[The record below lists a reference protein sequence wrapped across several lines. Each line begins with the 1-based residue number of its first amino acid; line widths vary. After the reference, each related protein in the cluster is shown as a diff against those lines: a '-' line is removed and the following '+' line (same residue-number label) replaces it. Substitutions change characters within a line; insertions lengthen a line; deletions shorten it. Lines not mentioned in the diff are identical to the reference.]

1 MRMRDASYRYAA
13 RICMRLRFKLLLIAS
28 PCFNSAGC
36 PLPNTVAENEPRA
49 PEVCS
54 AVPSKIRRARAVA
67 MLSPTGTRHGRPFPR
82 ARAGQAIKVSTIDG
96 NDVRVMGPDSFSQ
109 LAT

>member
-1 MRMRDASYRYAA
+1 M
-13 RICMRLRFKLLLIAS
+13 
-28 PCFNSAGC
+28 
-36 PLPNTVAENEPRA
+36 
-49 PEVCS
+49 CS